1 MTRCLAPDCQMGGLG
16 CDNMTVVLVCF
27 LNGKPYKELCSK
39 CSIPSIAS
47 VKNGQED
54 GGENR
59 SSSSS
64 EGYTSDEPSHD
75 SPTSPSSTPDSLTDS
90 AVHVVDKDLKGQ
102 GNAEDKM
109 IVEVE
114 EKVASDVDTAE
125 PVLKT
130 IAPSQNPDP
139 LIVAWGVKKV
149 ASRFQM

>member
-39 CSIPSIAS
+39 CSIPSIGN
-47 VKNGQED
+47 VRNGQED

-75 SPTSPSSTPDSLTDS
+75 SPTSPSSTPDSLTTDS
-90 AVHVVDKDLKGQ
+90 AVQVVDKDLMGQ

-114 EKVASDVDTAE
+114 EKVASDVGTAE

-139 LIVAWGVKKV
+139 LIVA
-149 ASRFQM
+149 